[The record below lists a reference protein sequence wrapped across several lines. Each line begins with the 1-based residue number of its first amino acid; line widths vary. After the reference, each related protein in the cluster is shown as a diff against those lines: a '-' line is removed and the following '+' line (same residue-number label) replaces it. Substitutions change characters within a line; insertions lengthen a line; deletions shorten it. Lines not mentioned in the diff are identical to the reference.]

1 MPQLTDQEIF
11 DRFIQ
16 EMEKRRW
23 TVKEATEALNVSE
36 ATFFLWKKKGKISP
50 RGRAAMAIFL
60 RDVDDHSINIDA
72 SHNTGTV
79 INHGAPKEDFSAAI
93 RKVLASPEL
102 TPEEKNKFV
111 KVLVG

>member
-1 MPQLTDQEIF
+1 MPQLTDKEIF
-11 DRFIQ
+11 ERFLK
-16 EMEKRRW
+16 EMETRRW
-23 TVKEATEALNVSE
+23 TVKEATDALNVSE

-72 SHNTGTV
+72 PHNNGTI
-79 INHGAPKEDFSAAI
+79 INHGAPEDFSAAI
-93 RKVLASPEL
+93 RKILASPEL
-102 TPEEKNKFV
+102 TAEEKNKVV